1 MDEQDMY
8 TDEDYLDQQDFV
20 DQQERGE
27 DNLEELESSE
37 WADVP
42 TKRKQESLYVLFNNV
57 WKTRDS
63 SKVANLKE
71 FELGKVPL
79 MTVRDSQYLGLLGS
93 TFRHK
98 KFANFFLVNG
108 EILLSTS
115 ASRKG
120 WFTELFVS
128 QKKFTS
134 RASSNGNA
142 SGQDLSNT
150 PKSKWNFFGAKKTSD
165 EAQ

>member
-1 MDEQDMY
+1 MDEQDMSD
-8 TDEDYLDQQDFV
+8 DEYLDQEDFV

-27 DNLEELESSE
+27 ANLEDVENME

-42 TKRKQESLYVLFNNV
+42 TKRKQESLYTLFNNV

-71 FELGKVPL
+71 FELGKITL
-79 MTVRDSQYLGLLGS
+79 MTVRDSQYLGILGS
-93 TFRHK
+93 TFRHRR
-98 KFANFFLVNG
+98 FAQFFLVNG

-128 QKKFTS
+128 QKKFTARS
-134 RASSNGNA
+134 SSNSNA
-142 SGQDLSNT
+142 TQDLSNT
-150 PKSKWNFFGAKKTSD
+150 PKSKWNFFGTKKTSD